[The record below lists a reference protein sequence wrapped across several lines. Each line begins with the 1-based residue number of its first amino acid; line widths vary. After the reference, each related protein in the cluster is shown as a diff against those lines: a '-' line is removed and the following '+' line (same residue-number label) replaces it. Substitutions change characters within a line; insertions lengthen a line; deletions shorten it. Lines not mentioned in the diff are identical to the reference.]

1 VEPDVPP
8 VFWYLVGGGFL
19 IGTMLLINSIQDM
32 RALSRLR

>member
-1 VEPDVPP
+1 MPP

-19 IGTMLLINSIQDM
+19 IATMLLINAVQDM